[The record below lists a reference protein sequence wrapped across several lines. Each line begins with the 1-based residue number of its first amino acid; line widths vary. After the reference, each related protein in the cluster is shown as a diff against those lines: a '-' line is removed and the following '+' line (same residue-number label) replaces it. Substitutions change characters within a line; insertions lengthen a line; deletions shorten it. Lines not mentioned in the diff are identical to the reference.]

1 MNLIKKFD
9 LKNIVSNDLFFGE
22 RLFLIG
28 IFFLPSALP
37 IGGFF
42 LLCSIFISIYNNDNE
57 NLIKNE
63 WNFIFLICIALIS
76 LSTFYNCFFNLPAS
90 LQNIDKSII
99 LLNLF
104 NWIPIYIAFLAFQIY
119 LKNQR
124 QRLLFQKSLI
134 AGTIPVLASCVMH
147 KFLNIYGPFETI
159 FGTIDWFNHSD
170 IK

>member
-42 LLCSIFISIYNNDNE
+42 LLCSIFISIYNSDNE
-57 NLIKNE
+57 NLIKND
-63 WNFIFLICIALIS
+63 WNFIFLICISLIS

-104 NWIPIYIAFLAFQIY
+104 NWIPIYFAYLGFQFY
-119 LKNQR
+119 LKNKR
-124 QRLLFQKSLI
+124 QRLLFQKFLI
-134 AGTIPVLASCVMH
+134 SGTIPVLASCIMH
-147 KFLNIYGPFETI
+147 LSLIHI
-159 FGTIDWFNHSD
+159 
-170 IK
+170 